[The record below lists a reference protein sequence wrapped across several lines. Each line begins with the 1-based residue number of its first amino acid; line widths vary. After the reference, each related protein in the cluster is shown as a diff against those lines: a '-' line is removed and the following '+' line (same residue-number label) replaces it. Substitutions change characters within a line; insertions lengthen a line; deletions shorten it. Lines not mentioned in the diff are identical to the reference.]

1 MRGQKNVSS
10 IAAIQHTLCDIDS
23 CPGHIAFVIYIGDSV
38 DWAAVNSHPQL
49 DTRMIS
55 QSSADLERTAHRLF
69 WATVKKECHP
79 VASWHSGKFTVC
91 FRSAETF
98 RPANDL
104 IQLLQQF
111 NLLVHEQF
119 RITDDVS

>member
-23 CPGHIAFVIYIGDSV
+23 CPCHIGFVVNIGDSV
-38 DWAAVNSHPQL
+38 DWAAVNPHPQL
-49 DTRMIS
+49 NARMIS
-55 QSSADLERTAHRLF
+55 QSPADLECAAYRFF
-69 WATVKKECHP
+69 WALKKKERHP
-79 VASWHSGKFTVC
+79 IPRLHSHKFTVC
-91 FRSAETF
+91 FRRSETF
-98 RPANDL
+98 RPAHDL

-111 NLLVHEQF
+111 NLLVNEQF